1 MANKFE
7 LDKLLNSVS
16 RVKREVPIL
25 LANQAQNY
33 FVSSFRKQ
41 GWSDTGNWKEVKR
54 RTPGTPE
61 YKYPAF
67 SGLSRRTKPILVM
80 SGRLRRAVS
89 ASIREATFDRI
100 RLTVPLPYAEA
111 LNYGTNKM
119 VARKFMGDSRE
130 LREKQLRLIK
140 NSFDKAFNV

>member
-1 MANKFE
+1 MPSKFE

-16 RVKREVPIL
+16 RVKREVPIV

-41 GWSDTGNWKEVKR
+41 GWSDTGAWKEVNR
-54 RTPGTPE
+54 RISGTPE

-67 SGLSRRTKPILVM
+67 TGLSRRTKPILVM

-89 ASIREATFDRI
+89 GSIREATFERI
-100 RLTVPLPYAEA
+100 RLVVALPYAA
-111 LNYGTNKM
+111 AQNYGNNKI

-130 LREKQLRLIK
+130 LREKQLKLIK
-140 NSFDKAFNV
+140 TSFDKAFNV

>member
-16 RVKREVPIL
+16 RVKREMPIV

-41 GWSDTGNWKEVKR
+41 GWSDTGAWKEVNR
-54 RTPGTPE
+54 RIEGTPE

-67 SGLSRRTKPILVM
+67 KGLSRRTKPILVM

-89 ASIREATFDRI
+89 GSIRDATFERI
-100 RLTVPLPYAEA
+100 RLVVALPYAA
-111 LNYGTNKM
+111 AQNYGNNKL

-130 LREKQLRLIK
+130 LREKQLKLIK
-140 NSFDKAFNV
+140 TSFDKAFNV

>member
-1 MANKFE
+1 MPNKFE
-7 LDKLLNSVS
+7 LDKLLNNVS

-25 LANQAQNY
+25 IANQAQNY
-33 FVSSFRKQ
+33 FVSSFTKQ
-41 GWSDTGNWKEVKR
+41 GWSDTGAWKEVKR
-54 RTPGTPE
+54 RIEGTTE

-67 SGLSRRTKPILVM
+67 KGLSRRTKPILVM

-89 ASIREATFDRI
+89 GSIREATFDRI
-100 RLTVPLPYAEA
+100 RLVVALPYAA
-111 LNYGTNKM
+111 AQNYGNNKI

-140 NSFDKAFNV
+140 TSFDKAFNV

>member
-16 RVKREVPIL
+16 RVKREVPIV

-41 GWSDTGNWKEVKR
+41 GWSDTGAWQEVQR
-54 RTPGTPE
+54 RISGTPE

-67 SGLSRRTKPILVM
+67 KGLSRRTKPILVM

-89 ASIREATFDRI
+89 SSIREATFDRI
-100 RLTVPLPYAEA
+100 RLIVPLPYAA
-111 LNYGTNKM
+111 AQNYGTNKI

-140 NSFDKAFNV
+140 TSFDKVFNV